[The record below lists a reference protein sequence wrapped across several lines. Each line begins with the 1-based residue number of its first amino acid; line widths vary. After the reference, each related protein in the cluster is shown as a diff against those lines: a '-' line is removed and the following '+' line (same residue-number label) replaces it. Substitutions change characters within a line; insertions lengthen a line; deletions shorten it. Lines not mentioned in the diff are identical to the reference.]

1 MASERTGKKTIL
13 IVDDDPRSVRLM
25 NIVLGHA
32 GYLVLSAANAEE
44 GLVVLGR
51 ERPDLVM
58 VDLLMPGIDGIG
70 FCQQA
75 REMPG
80 AGALRLVL
88 FTAMANAETRR
99 LALRAGADD
108 VLVKPF
114 ERVELLERLEQL
126 LGSSDDEAAASESQS
141 RESVSAR

>member
-1 MASERTGKKTIL
+1 MSNQTVNKSIL

-32 GYLVLSAANAEE
+32 GYRVLSATNAED

-70 FCQQA
+70 FCEQA
-75 REMPG
+75 RALPG
-80 AGALRLVL
+80 QRRLPLVL

-99 LALRAGADD
+99 KALNAGADD

-114 ERVELLERLEQL
+114 ERQALLERLEQL
-126 LGSSDDEAAASESQS
+126 LASSGDEAAASTSVS
-141 RESVSAR
+141 RESATTG